1 MLDMQGTLEGPRTT
15 GFYVG
20 LRKQRASAKAPQVRG
35 DPDLLPLPSMEGP
48 LLVLC
53 VPSL

>member
-1 MLDMQGTLEGPRTT
+1 MQGTLKGPRAT
-15 GFYVG
+15 GLYVE
-20 LRKQRASAKAPQVRG
+20 LRKQRASTKAPQVRG
-35 DPDLLPLPSMEGP
+35 DPDLLPFPSMEGP

>member
-1 MLDMQGTLEGPRTT
+1 MQGTLERPRATEL
-15 GFYVG
+15 YVE

-35 DPDLLPLPSMEGP
+35 DPDLLPLPSMERP

-53 VPSL
+53 VPSP